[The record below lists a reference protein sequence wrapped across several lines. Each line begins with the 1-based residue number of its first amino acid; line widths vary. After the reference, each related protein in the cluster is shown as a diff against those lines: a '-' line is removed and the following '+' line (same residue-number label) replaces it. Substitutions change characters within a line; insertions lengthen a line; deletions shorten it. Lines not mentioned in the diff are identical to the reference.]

1 MKKYTKQI
9 DGKTVIKA
17 RKEIVIRKDGRVTY
31 NPTKDMILADG
42 WVEYIEP
49 KPTEEEMQKA
59 ALLKTRQKKLKEANS
74 YDKSTEVN
82 SFFVAELQMWLDKA
96 TRAGLLLR
104 FQAEQAQGL
113 EDTTL
118 WYNGMQF
125 PLKVD
130 QAIEMLFAIELYASA
145 CYDNTQRHL
154 AAISNLATIEEI
166 KSYDY
171 TQGYPDKL
179 RF

>member
-1 MKKYTKQI
+1 MKRYTKEI
-9 DGKTVIKA
+9 NGKSVVMRRRDIIIHKDGKMVFS
-17 RKEIVIRKDGRVTY
+17 
-31 NPTKDMILADG
+31 PTEEMLIADG
-42 WVEYIEP
+42 WGVYVAPQPTDEQMLKQAVASKVRAIEV
-49 KPTEEEMQKA
+49 
-59 ALLKTRQKKLKEANS
+59 
-74 YDKSTEVN
+74 YDTSSEVN
-82 SFFVAELQMWLDKA
+82 EFYVRNIPVWLDKA

-171 TQGYPDKL
+171 TQGYPEKL